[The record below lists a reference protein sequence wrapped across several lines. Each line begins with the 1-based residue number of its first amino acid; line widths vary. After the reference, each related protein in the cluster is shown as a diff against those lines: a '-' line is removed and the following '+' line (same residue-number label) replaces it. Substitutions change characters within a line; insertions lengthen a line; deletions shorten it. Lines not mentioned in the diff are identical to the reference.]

1 MSAKIYHIK
10 YKKVKL
16 STKNIYVSLGSEINM
31 MFLLHGV
38 GGVGGV
44 KLRPN
49 CVIGGVGGVK
59 VSAARIVWRECS
71 KRNYELYG

>member
-1 MSAKIYHIK
+1 
-10 YKKVKL
+10 
-16 STKNIYVSLGSEINM
+16 M